1 MKPAPTPHA
10 QLLCLSATLTLQPPV
25 QILSW
30 YPRVVVFP
38 QFIDAARAAAI
49 VQLAEGQLK
58 PSTVR
63 VKGDPGDHN
72 EQAEGRS
79 SSGGFLTP

>member
-1 MKPAPTPHA
+1 MTAHPDLT
-10 QLLCLSATLTLQPPV
+10 CLSCPPHTLLLLAYI

-30 YPRVVVFP
+30 YPRIVVFP
-38 QFIDAARAAAI
+38 QFIDAARAASI
-49 VQLAEGQLK
+49 MQLARDQLQ

-63 VKGDPGDHN
+63 VKGDPGERN

-79 SSGGFLTP
+79 SSGVFLSQ